1 MRRLLMSAAAMALL
15 AGCQAKSSGP
25 EAAPSGAA
33 SSAAASSAALDAPRS
48 IQEVMQGHVI
58 PQSDL
63 IWNAVGITFEGG
75 KEVRL
80 APKNDAEWQDLAKAA
95 ADIRSGAVALQTPGL
110 PVVAAGGKIQ
120 GEGTA
125 GALGAAQVQALVDKD
140 RPMLATRAKA
150 LEAAAKD
157 LEAAIAAR
165 NVDKIMDLGGT
176 MDEACESCHKI
187 FWYPNQPT
195 IP

>member
-1 MRRLLMSAAAMALL
+1 MRRMLMVAAAMALL
-15 AGCQAKSSGP
+15 AGCQARTSEPGATPSA
-25 EAAPSGAA
+25 EAASPGEP
-33 SSAAASSAALDAPRS
+33 SAAVAAGS
-48 IQEVMQGHVI
+48 IQEIMQLHVI

-63 IWNAVGITFEGG
+63 VWNAVGVTFEGG

-80 APKNDAEWQDLAKAA
+80 APKNDAEWQELAKAA
-95 ADIRSGAVALQTPGL
+95 ADIRAGAVALQRPDL

-125 GALGAAQVQALVDKD
+125 GALGAAEVQALVDKD
-140 RPMLATRAKA
+140 RPTFAVRAKA
-150 LEAAAKD
+150 LEAAARE
-157 LEAAIAAR
+157 LEAAIAER
-165 NVDKIMDLGGT
+165 KVDRIMDLGGT